1 MSTRALSSLQKLKS
15 MQLLHAV
22 FYQDKCA
29 QLRSVMWIAHW
40 EACRLTHE
48 RGTSGESNK
57 CLLSE
62 RPNAEGFVLHWR
74 SANICSLSL
83 TNTHSVP
90 LPSPENFLAQPS
102 YSLTSWWVNRVRN
115 AAYLSTSRS
124 VGLSASLEQAQFFK
138 IVDVRLPISLS

>member
-1 MSTRALSSLQKLKS
+1 VPASILMICKGVQSFCHRLMRSSHWHWARQAILALTPQ
-15 MQLLHAV
+15 
-22 FYQDKCA
+22 
-29 QLRSVMWIAHW
+29 
-40 EACRLTHE
+40 CRLIDE
-48 RGTSGESNK
+48 RGTSGESYK

-62 RPNAEGFVLHWR
+62 RPNAEDFVLHWR

-83 TNTHSVP
+83 TITHSVP

-102 YSLTSWWVNRVRN
+102 YPLASWWVSRARN
-115 AAYLSTSRS
+115 AAYLFTSRS